1 VDFLSSPTIS
11 EKDRTFRGGILKEIR
26 AVWVT
31 LVQRKEENTR
41 KEKL

>member
-1 VDFLSSPTIS
+1 MVSGEDG
-11 EKDRTFRGGILKEIR
+11 TFKGGILKEIR

-31 LVQRKEENTR
+31 LVQRKEENTG

>member
-1 VDFLSSPTIS
+1 MVSG
-11 EKDRTFRGGILKEIR
+11 EDRTFKEGILKEIR